1 MTKATRSDIPRA
13 SPPPSP
19 RLFAGRNVEWRE
31 RAQTQISHTCPSQ
44 QVLNGMIK
52 SAAILGTPL
61 RFVTQQSRKLPLGS
75 GFALATGFLLGE
87 E

>member
-19 RLFAGRNVEWRE
+19 RLFAGRNVERRE

-44 QVLNGMIK
+44 VN
-52 SAAILGTPL
+52 
-61 RFVTQQSRKLPLGS
+61 RF
-75 GFALATGFLLGE
+75 
-87 E
+87 

>member
-44 QVLNGMIK
+44 VN
-52 SAAILGTPL
+52 
-61 RFVTQQSRKLPLGS
+61 RF
-75 GFALATGFLLGE
+75 
-87 E
+87 